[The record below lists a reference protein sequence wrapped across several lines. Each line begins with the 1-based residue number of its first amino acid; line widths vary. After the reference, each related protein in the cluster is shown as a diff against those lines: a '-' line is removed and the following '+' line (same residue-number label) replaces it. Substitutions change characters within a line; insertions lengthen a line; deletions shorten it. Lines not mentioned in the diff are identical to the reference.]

1 MEKLTG
7 NEVKARINSINDQME
22 EIITCNKFILN
33 SGVVALTEQIN
44 RLQEV
49 CPHEFKN
56 GHCIFCGAKQKDE

>member
-7 NEVKARINSINDQME
+7 NEVKARINLINDQME

-49 CPHEFKN
+49 CPHEFEH